1 MKILFLVLLL
11 CSFWV
16 QAEPVNI
23 NQADAETIS
32 AALTGVGPKKAEAIV
47 QYRKEHGDFKTLKD
61 LEAVKGIGEKT
72 AMANEKNILFG
83 EGAPPP
89 SDIKTE
95 KAPQADKGA
104 KADKA
109 TNAEK
114 AKAEAKSK

>member
-23 NQADAETIS
+23 NQADAEAIS

-83 EGAPPP
+83 EGVPP
-89 SDIKTE
+89 SEVKTE

-114 AKAEAKSK
+114 AKAEAKPK